1 MDLASRAQ
9 VFVVIPAY
17 NEGATISRVVADV
30 KRAGYK
36 VVVVDDGSSDATAD
50 HAGEAGAAVIA
61 HPFNLGQGAALQTGI
76 DYALAQSAE
85 YVATFDADGQHRVS
99 DIEHLVDALIRERA
113 DFALGSRFLGQ
124 APNLPPL
131 RRLMLQAATAF
142 TRLTTG
148 LQVTDTHN
156 GLRAMTRRGAAA
168 IKLQQN
174 RMAHASEYLDQVARS
189 GLRYVEQ
196 PVTIEYT
203 AYSMA
208 KGQNAGDAV
217 FILFDLFARK
227 LYR

>member
-1 MDLASRAQ
+1 MDPVSRAH
-9 VFVVIPAY
+9 VYVAIPAY
-17 NEGATISRVVADV
+17 NEGPVISRVVLEV
-30 KRAGYK
+30 RRAGYA

-50 HAGEAGAAVIA
+50 HAGAAGATVIA

-76 DYALAQSAE
+76 DYALVQGAQCI
-85 YVATFDADGQHRVS
+85 VTFDADGQHRVS
-99 DIEHLVDALIRERA
+99 DISRLIESLVRERA

-124 APNLPPL
+124 APNLPLL

-142 TRLTTG
+142 IRLTTG

-168 IKLQQN
+168 IKLRQN
-174 RMAHASEYLDQVARS
+174 RMAHASEYLSQIARS

-203 AYSMA
+203 AYSLA
-208 KGQNAGDAV
+208 KGQKVGDAV
-217 FILFDLFARK
+217 LILLDLFARR